1 MNQPSL
7 TFWRTNPDDLDIVAI
22 AKTNNYY
29 AIANKVKSNQ

>member
-7 TFWRTNPDDLDIVAI
+7 TFWQANPDDLDIVTI
-22 AKTNNYY
+22 AKTNNHC